1 MDNGRNNGGP
11 RMQFYNDM
19 PNNLQVSYSGNYGI
33 LSIFD
38 STIINNLRDFTD
50 LCTVKVSDYIM
61 GTDFQDRAELLAL
74 EGKTSIAS
82 WIKEITSYNE
92 VELTSSTFIPFKYF
106 KKVLDE

>member
-1 MDNGRNNGGP
+1 MLDNL
-11 RMQFYNDM
+11 YI
-19 PNNLQVSYSGNYGI
+19 NYENETSDVI
-33 LSIFD
+33 MSIFD
-38 STIINNLRDFTD
+38 SNIIGNLRDFTD

-61 GTDFQDRAELLAL
+61 GTDFQNREELLAL

-92 VELTSSTFIPFKYF
+92 VELTSSTFVPFKYF

>member
-1 MDNGRNNGGP
+1 MDNGGNNGGP
-11 RMQFYNDM
+11 RLEFYSNM
-19 PNNLQVSYSGNYGI
+19 TNNLRVNYKNSPA
-33 LSIFD
+33 LMSIFD
-38 STIINNLRDFTD
+38 AKIISNLRTFTD

-92 VELTSSTFIPFKYF
+92 VELTSSTFVPFKYF